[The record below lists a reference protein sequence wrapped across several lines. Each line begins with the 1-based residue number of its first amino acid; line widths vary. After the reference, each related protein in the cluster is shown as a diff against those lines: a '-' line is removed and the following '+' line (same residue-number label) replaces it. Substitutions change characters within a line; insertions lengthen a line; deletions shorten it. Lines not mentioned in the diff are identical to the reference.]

1 MKGEFIMKKIISI
14 LLSFILIFSVIS
26 ISITTYAEEII
37 EEKAIN
43 NFINGIVE
51 LSREY
56 DAEKDFVPVDE
67 ENEATATLF
76 FSNGETTQQ
85 ETDSLD
91 FQTARLIVRAD
102 KAFDTCGA
110 IEHIK
115 GFKDFHILQYKN
127 TEDAEK
133 AYNTLTEDSKIKS
146 VNTDNIVSVDRKSET
161 SDSNSENNND
171 FEETPEHLSTF
182 SLERTQSKRLQDYI
196 EETQPEMNEV
206 VVGIIDTGVDYNHE
220 FLQGRIVRSHFNATP
235 EGSPDDEMDSSNL
248 ELCHGTA
255 VSSVVVDNSP
265 DNVKVS
271 VYKVLD
277 EEDSVPNTV
286 IIAGILQAVSDEV
299 DVINMSLGFND
310 VSGMAKEA
318 QLLAYENNIPVI
330 TAVGNTG
337 GLIVGDA
344 TNYLEENIIV
354 AATNINNS
362 SVDWNTFSS
371 QTDIAA
377 PGEWIEV
384 ALYGNNYDMWDGTSF
399 SSPCVAAL
407 AAIMKS
413 FNKDISVSEF
423 ENRMKDTSLKIYDYR
438 GYSSKVKGNCMV
450 QFANAFDLPKL
461 KAPEINLSTGLYEGE
476 QICTITCDDPNATIL
491 YTTNNTYPGYG
502 NGDLK
507 TYTEPLVL
515 KEYTH
520 LRAVAYYEDTGYYS
534 GETTAKIRIGYL
546 GNEEDFEI
554 DEEGVITKYKGTI
567 DDLII
572 PEYINGIQVKDISK
586 NSINTMGIHFPD
598 SITVLNGNKFYENE
612 KLRFASGDC
621 IITIGNS
628 VFSDAYALEE
638 VDFPNLEEIGTNA
651 FYETYRLVYMDA
663 PKVKSI
669 GGTAFKLSGINAF
682 IGNEVTTIGNGA
694 FQYASYLETV
704 YLPKVEK
711 TKAVRD
717 SLFYMSPIAFCYMPN
732 YRIIGAQAFK
742 ETNIEVADFPLA
754 EKISSSS
761 FQECYCLK
769 YVNLPNIKEIPSSAF
784 ETWGAVTETREY
796 YFDNVVTIGTNAF
809 DSEVVSRIEFSN
821 LETAYSLPKTQS
833 YYTVVDYCIMTMP
846 STFKECTIDTTEMD
860 YKVYGTKGTYAEEW
874 ANENGHI
881 FIEISQETAILEDL
895 PEEYYGL
902 GEILSPDV
910 IGFNKTYQWYS
921 NTEPNNTTG
930 TPIEGATNKDFNPA
944 DYPEARYYYC
954 VITST
959 DKGYDPIEIR
969 TGVTENKTIHI
980 HTEEEIPAVAPT
992 CTETGLSAGAK
1003 CSECGEIITAQQEL
1017 PALGHNYEAVIT
1029 APTCTEQGYTTYTC
1043 ECGDSYVADI
1053 TNSIGHTPATAVDE
1067 NYVAPTCTENG
1078 SKDVVIYCSVCNEEI
1093 SRETETIEATDHADN
1108 DGDGYCDADNEL
1120 LDPSVECNHACHK
1133 SNIVGF
1139 IWKIINFF
1147 NKLFGLNK
1155 LCECGV
1161 AHY

>member
-1 MKGEFIMKKIISI
+1 MKKIISI
-14 LLSFILIFSVIS
+14 ILTSVLILSVCS
-26 ISITTYAEEII
+26 INITTYAEEFV
-37 EEKAIN
+37 EKRAIN
-43 NFINGIVE
+43 NFVNGIVE

-56 DAEKDFVPVDE
+56 DAEKDFVAVDN
-67 ENEATATLF
+67 ENENGATVNQF
-76 FSNGETTQQ
+76 YSNGDTT
-85 ETDSLD
+85 EIDEIDELD
-91 FQTARLIVRAD
+91 FQTARLIVRAND
-102 KAFDTCGA
+102 KFDDHGA
-110 IEHIK
+110 LEHIS
-115 GFKDFHILQYKN
+115 GFEDFHILQY
-127 TEDAEK
+127 ESPESAES
-133 AYNTLTEDSKIKS
+133 AYNTLKENKKLKS
-146 VNTDNIVSVDRKSET
+146 VNVDNVVTVDRKT
-161 SDSNSENNND
+161 NLSDSENENNNEV
-171 FEETPEHLSTF
+171 EEVSEHLCTY
-182 SLERTQSKRLQDYI
+182 SLERTQSKRLQDYL
-196 EETQPEMNEV
+196 EETMSYGEEV
-206 VVGIIDTGVDYNHE
+206 VVGVIDTGVDYNHE

-277 EEDSVPNTV
+277 EEESVPNTV
-286 IIAGILQAVSDEV
+286 IIAGILQAVYDEV
-299 DVINMSLGFND
+299 DIINMSLGFND
-310 VSGMAKEA
+310 ISGMAREA
-318 QLLAYENNIPVI
+318 QLLAFEENIPVI

-413 FNKDISVSEF
+413 FDKDITVSEI
-423 ENRMKDTSLKIYDYR
+423 EKRMKETSLKVYDYR

-461 KAPEINLSTGLYEGE
+461 TAPEMNLSTGLYEGE

-520 LRAVAYYEDTGYYS
+520 LRTVAYYEDTGYYS
-534 GETTAKIRIGYL
+534 DETTAKIRIGYL
-546 GNEEDFEI
+546 GNEEEFEI
-554 DEEGVITKYKGTI
+554 DENGVITKYKGTI

-572 PEYINGIQVKDISK
+572 PEYINGIQVKDIGK

-598 SITVLNGNKFYENE
+598 SITVLNGDKFYENE
-612 KLRFASGDC
+612 KLRFASGNG
-621 IITIGNS
+621 IITIGDS

-711 TKAVRD
+711 TKNVRD
-717 SLFYMSPIAFCYMPN
+717 GLFYMSPIAFCYMPN
-732 YRIIGAQAFK
+732 YRIIGASAFK
-742 ETNIEVADFPLA
+742 DTNIEVADFPFA
-754 EKISSSS
+754 EEIYGSS

-784 ETWGAVTETREY
+784 KTNASVTEIREY
-796 YFDNVVTIGTNAF
+796 YFDNVITIGTSAF
-809 DSEVVSRIEFSN
+809 DDEVVSRIEFSN
-821 LETAYSLPKTQS
+821 LETAYSLPKTQNYFS
-833 YYTVVDYCIMTMP
+833 VVDYCIMTMP
-846 STFKECTIDTTEMD
+846 STFKECTIDTTEMN

-874 ANENGHI
+874 ANEYGHE
-881 FIEISQETAILEDL
+881 FVEISQETAILEDL
-895 PEEYYGL
+895 PSEYYGL
-902 GEILSPDV
+902 GEVLSLDV

-930 TPIEGATNKDFNPA
+930 TPIEGATSKDFNPA
-944 DYPEARYYYC
+944 DYPESLYYYC
-954 VITST
+954 VVTST

-969 TGVTENKTIHI
+969 TGITENKTVHI
-980 HTEEEIPAVAPT
+980 HFEIEIPAVAPT
-992 CTETGLSAGAK
+992 CTETGLTAGVK
-1003 CSECGEIITAQQEL
+1003 CSECGEIITAQQEI
-1017 PALGHNYEAVIT
+1017 PALGHNYETVVT

-1043 ECGDSYVADI
+1043 KCGDTYVGDYV
-1053 TNSIGHTPATAVDE
+1053 NVIGHTPANAVEE
-1067 NYVAPTCTENG
+1067 NYVASTCTVNG
-1078 SKDVVIYCSVCNEEI
+1078 SKDLVIYCSECGKEI
-1093 SRETETIEATDHADN
+1093 SRETVSIELTSHKDIHN
-1108 DGDGYCDADNEL
+1108 DGICDNCDL
-1120 LDPSVECNHACHK
+1120 KLCDHICHK
-1133 SNIVGF
+1133 EGITGF
-1139 IWKIINFF
+1139 FWRIINVF
-1147 NKLFGLNK
+1147 NMLLGLNK
-1155 LCECGV
+1155 TCSCGV
-1161 AHY
+1161 VHF